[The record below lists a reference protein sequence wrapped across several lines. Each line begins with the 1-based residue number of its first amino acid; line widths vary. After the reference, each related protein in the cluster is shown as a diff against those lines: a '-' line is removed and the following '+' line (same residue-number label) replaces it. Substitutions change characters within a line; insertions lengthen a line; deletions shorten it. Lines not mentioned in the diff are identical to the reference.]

1 MTDGARWSGLRK
13 RLVVQAVVI
22 TLLTS
27 GALILTV
34 QLLLKASV
42 KTETASVLSARA
54 EAVLGTLTVDKTGAP
69 AILETPDGALDRN
82 AWVFD
87 RDGRLI
93 DGSLPTGAL
102 GSAIADLSLSHASRF
117 MTIDDEVRLL
127 AVPATGSTG
136 GPEAGVVVV
145 GLDLAPYEG
154 SELYALIISLALGAV
169 LVAAAGLTAWW
180 TSHRALSPV
189 ATMASRAADW
199 SEHDLDRRFETGP
212 GGDEIAALG
221 RTLDGLLD
229 RVAGTIR
236 AEQRLSSELAH
247 ELRTPLATLRAQ
259 AELAQL
265 STGDDDV
272 AEALERVLRCA
283 DTMGATIT
291 VLMTLA
297 RAQTTLPYEPIP
309 IADAVQR
316 ALDEV
321 NGHDSASDSDPLI
334 RLVDHSGGAAAA
346 APMEL
351 VVRVLVPILDNAV
364 RHATSMVT
372 IEVSAVD
379 GRVRV
384 TVADDGP
391 GVLEEDPES
400 LFEPGVR
407 LGGGEGAGLGL
418 ALARRI
424 ARGVGGDVVVTP
436 PSRTSGPGAEFA
448 VVLPLVH
455 PT

>member
-1 MTDGARWSGLRK
+1 MTEGVRRSGLRQ
-13 RLVVQAVVI
+13 RLVVQAMVI
-22 TLLTS
+22 TLVAS

-34 QLLLKASV
+34 QLLLAASV
-42 KTETASVLSARA
+42 KRETASLLSARA
-54 EAVLGTLTVDKTGAP
+54 DAVLGTLTVDNTGAL
-69 AILETPDGALDRN
+69 AILETPNGELDRN

-87 RDGRLI
+87 RDGQLI

-102 GSAIADLSLSHASRF
+102 GSAITDLSSGHASRTV
-117 MTIDDEVRLL
+117 TIDEVRLL
-127 AVPATGSTG
+127 AVPAPGSTG

-145 GLDLAPYEG
+145 GLDLAPYEA
-154 SELYALIISLALGAV
+154 SELYALIVSLVLGGV
-169 LVAAAGLTAWW
+169 LVAAAGLVAWW

-199 SEHDLDRRFETGP
+199 SEHDLDRRFDTGP

-221 RTLDGLLD
+221 RTLDRLLD

-247 ELRTPLATLRAQ
+247 ELRTPLSTLRAQ

-272 AEALERVLRCA
+272 AEALDRVLRCA
-283 DTMGATIT
+283 DTMDATIT

-297 RAQTTLPYEPIP
+297 RAQTMLPFDPSPVAESI
-309 IADAVQR
+309 QQ
-316 ALDEV
+316 ALEEV
-321 NGHDSASDSDPLI
+321 NGHDSDSDSVV

-346 APMEL
+346 APTEI

-364 RHATSMVT
+364 RHATSRVT
-372 IEVSAVD
+372 IEVSTMD
-379 GRVRV
+379 GRLHV

-391 GVLEEDPES
+391 GVIEDDRES

-407 LGGGEGAGLGL
+407 RGGGDGAGLGL

-424 ARGVGGDVVVTP
+424 ARGVGGDVVVKP
-436 PSRTSGPGAEFA
+436 PSRTTGPGAEFA

>member
-1 MTDGARWSGLRK
+1 MTEGFRRSGLRQ
-13 RLVVQAVVI
+13 RLVVQAMVI
-22 TLLTS
+22 TLVAS

-34 QLLLKASV
+34 QLLLAASV
-42 KTETASVLSARA
+42 KRETASLLSARA
-54 EAVLGTLTVDKTGAP
+54 DAVLGTLTVDNTGAL
-69 AILETPDGALDRN
+69 AILETPNGELDRN

-87 RDGRLI
+87 RDGQLI

-102 GSAIADLSLSHASRF
+102 GAAITHLSSAHASRSV
-117 MTIDDEVRLL
+117 TIDDEVRLL
-127 AVPATGSTG
+127 AVPAPGSTG
-136 GPEAGVVVV
+136 GSEAGVVVV
-145 GLDLAPYEG
+145 GLDLAPYEA
-154 SELYALIISLALGAV
+154 SELYALIVSLVLGAV
-169 LVAAAGLTAWW
+169 LVAAAGLIAWW

-199 SEHDLDRRFETGP
+199 SEHDLDRRFDTGP

-221 RTLDGLLD
+221 RTLDRLLD

-265 STGDDDV
+265 STGDDNV
-272 AEALERVLRCA
+272 AEALDRVLRCA
-283 DTMGATIT
+283 DTMDETIT

-297 RAQTTLPYEPIP
+297 RAQTTLPFEPSP
-309 IADAVQR
+309 VADAVQQ
-316 ALDEV
+316 ALEEV
-321 NGHDSASDSDPLI
+321 NGHDADSDSDPVV
-334 RLVDHSGGAAAA
+334 RLVDHSGGAVAA
-346 APMEL
+346 APTEI

-364 RHATSMVT
+364 RHATSRVR
-372 IEVSAVD
+372 IEVSTVD
-379 GRVRV
+379 GRLHV

-391 GVLEEDPES
+391 GVIEDDRES
-400 LFEPGVR
+400 LFEPGFR
-407 LGGGEGAGLGL
+407 LGGGDGAGLGL

-424 ARGVGGDVVVTP
+424 ARGVGGDVVFTP
-436 PSRTSGPGAEFA
+436 PSRTTVPGAEFA
-448 VVLPLVH
+448 VLLPLVH

>member
-1 MTDGARWSGLRK
+1 MTEGFRRSGLRQ
-13 RLVVQAVVI
+13 RLVVQAMVI
-22 TLLTS
+22 TLVAS

-34 QLLLKASV
+34 QLLLASSV

-54 EAVLGTLTVDKTGAP
+54 DAVLGTLTVDNTGAL

-87 RDGRLI
+87 RGGRLI

-102 GSAIADLSLSHASRF
+102 GSAITDLSSGHASRTV
-117 MTIDDEVRLL
+117 TIDDEVRLL
-127 AVPATGSTG
+127 AVPAPGSTG
-136 GPEAGVVVV
+136 GPQAGVVVV

-154 SELYALIISLALGAV
+154 SELYALIISLVLGAV

-199 SEHDLDRRFETGP
+199 SEHDLDRRFDTGP

-221 RTLDGLLD
+221 RTLDRLLD

-283 DTMGATIT
+283 DT
-291 VLMTLA
+291 
-297 RAQTTLPYEPIP
+297 
-309 IADAVQR
+309 
-316 ALDEV
+316 
-321 NGHDSASDSDPLI
+321 
-334 RLVDHSGGAAAA
+334 
-346 APMEL
+346 
-351 VVRVLVPILDNAV
+351 
-364 RHATSMVT
+364 
-372 IEVSAVD
+372 
-379 GRVRV
+379 
-384 TVADDGP
+384 
-391 GVLEEDPES
+391 
-400 LFEPGVR
+400 
-407 LGGGEGAGLGL
+407 
-418 ALARRI
+418 
-424 ARGVGGDVVVTP
+424 
-436 PSRTSGPGAEFA
+436 
-448 VVLPLVH
+448 
-455 PT
+455 

>member
-1 MTDGARWSGLRK
+1 MTEGFRWSGLRR
-13 RLVVQAVVI
+13 RLVVQAMVI
-22 TLLTS
+22 TLVAS
-27 GALILTV
+27 GALVLTV
-34 QLLLKASV
+34 QLLLAASV
-42 KTETASVLSARA
+42 QRETASVLSARA
-54 EAVLGTLTVDKTGAP
+54 DAVVGTLTVDNTGAP

-87 RDGRLI
+87 RAGRLI

-102 GSAIADLSLSHASRF
+102 GSAIAGLSFSHASRLV
-117 MTIDDEVRLL
+117 TIDDAVRLL
-127 AVPATGSTG
+127 AVPAPGLTG

-154 SELYALIISLALGAV
+154 SELYALIISLVLGAV

-180 TSHRALSPV
+180 SSHRALSPV

-199 SEHDLDRRFETGP
+199 SEHDLDRRFDTGP

-236 AEQRLSSELAH
+236 AEQRLTSELAH

-297 RAQTTLPYEPIP
+297 RAQTTLPYEPSP

-321 NGHDSASDSDPLI
+321 NGHDAVSDSDPI
-334 RLVDHSGGAAAA
+334 VRLVDHSGGAAAA

-364 RHATSMVT
+364 RYATSTVT
-372 IEVSAVD
+372 IGMSTVY
-379 GRVRV
+379 GHLHV

-391 GVLEEDPES
+391 GVFDEERES

-407 LGGGEGAGLGL
+407 LGGGDGAGLGL

-436 PSRTSGPGAEFA
+436 RSRTTGPGAEFA
-448 VVLPLVH
+448 VVLPVVH
-455 PT
+455 AP